1 MDAYASALGLDDTP
15 APLRANN
22 PGALMPGGKLAQF
35 SSPGEGLAALDANL
49 QDYGKKG
56 VSTLAGVISKWAPSN
71 ENNTQA
77 YIADAAARLGIKPDQ
92 PIDLSDPV
100 QRHAIGTAILLHENG
115 PGAIFSGGRVPAP
128 QPAPKSASSDPYS
141 AALGLSG
148 PAPAAAPAPAPGMVT
163 TGPNSLVPGI
173 QVRADPGRRTDMETE
188 AGMGGALLHYGTGL
202 AASVVG
208 GLHGLGTLATG
219 GSLDDAVRAIE
230 DDQRRLTFNPKGDA
244 GELVQAGSSRY
255 SPLTYPAQA
264 GGFVGNKV
272 GEVTGS
278 PLAATVADVG
288 TQFLGPMAVGKGVQL
303 ARNAM
308 KPAPPQARI
317 EPTMEA
323 IDAASDTAPA
333 AASAVTAPRA
343 GSQAAP
349 AFSDASPD
357 VPGGVSAAEQARR
370 AAVLKQVG
378 LAGDVRASAITGDAQ
393 AAATDFQSSRL
404 DSPAGRAMRGKI
416 DAEKQ
421 ALTNFSDNIAQQTG
435 GSTLNDQ
442 AAKMARGETILAPME
457 SMQDWYDSRIRG
469 LYQVADERA
478 QGVPTQLDGFRS
490 VLGDDSL
497 ATNSDRVQLR
507 QAIGAYAKKLGI
519 VDDQGNVFANGQ
531 QAETMRKYLNENWS
545 PATSGLIGKLKD
557 ALDDDVMSAAGEDV
571 YSAARQMRAQKAQ
584 ALENPNGIAKLLDT
598 SGPNGINRKVPAEK
612 VADTLTNLPVA
623 QLQHITDTLKAA
635 PDEIQPQAQAA
646 LAEIKAQFAH
656 NVREIGGKYQGQW
669 NAKGVQAYL
678 RANSARMQA
687 VFSPEELEQFSTLN
701 DAGNIL
707 AKDQSYPGAAVQG
720 HNLIRSGVMGAI
732 QHGATTAGAAIAG
745 PVGAVAGNMM
755 GARLA
760 GKVEQAAELRA
771 VQKRFKNLSDLLPR
785 QDQ

>member
-1 MDAYASALGLDDTP
+1 MMDAYASALGLDDTP

-22 PGALMPGGKLAQF
+22 PGALMPGGKLAQYG
-35 SSPGEGLAALDANL
+35 SPGEGLAALDANL

-56 VSTLAGVISKWAPSN
+56 VSTLAGVISKWAPPN

-92 PIDLSDPV
+92 LIDLSDPV

-115 PGAIFSGGRVPAP
+115 PGAIFSGGKVSAP
-128 QPAPKSASSDPYS
+128 PPAPKNAPSDPYS
-141 AALGLSG
+141 VALGLSG
-148 PAPAAAPAPAPGMVT
+148 PAPATQSAPAIQAAPRPPMGSGPS
-163 TGPNSLVPGI
+163 TGPSSEMDA
-173 QVRADPGRRTDMETE
+173 QSA
-188 AGMGGALLHYGTGL
+188 MGGALLHYGSGL

-208 GLHGLGTLATG
+208 GLHGLGTLATS
-219 GSLDDAVRAIE
+219 GSLDDAVRAIR
-230 DDQRRLTFNPKGDA
+230 DDQERLTFNPNGDA
-244 GELVQAGSSRY
+244 GELVQAGDSRA
-255 SPLTYPAQA
+255 SPLTWPAQA
-264 GGFVGNKV
+264 GGYIGNKV
-272 GEVTGS
+272 NEATGS

-288 TQFLGPMAVGKGVQL
+288 TQFLGPAAVGKGIQM
-303 ARNAM
+303 ARGAM
-308 KPAPPQARI
+308 APAPAQVRI
-317 EPTMEA
+317 EPTLEA
-323 IDAASDTAPA
+323 PGAGAPGTPAAPA
-333 AASAVTAPRA
+333 AAPVKAPETVFADAV
-343 GSQAAP
+343 
-349 AFSDASPD
+349 PD
-357 VPGGVSAAEQARR
+357 VPGGVAAAEQARR
-370 AAVLKQVG
+370 AAILKQVG
-378 LAGDVRASAITGDAQ
+378 LSGDVRASAITGDAQ

-421 ALTNFSDNIAQQTG
+421 ALTNFADNIAQQTG

-442 AAKMARGETILAPME
+442 AAKMSRGETILAPME
-457 SMQDWYDSRIRG
+457 AMQDWYDSRIRG

-519 VDDQGNVFANGQ
+519 LDEQGNVFANGQ

-678 RANSARMQA
+678 KANSARMQA
-687 VFSPEELEQFSTLN
+687 VFSPEELQQFGTLN

-732 QHGATTAGAAIAG
+732 QHGATSAGAVLAG
-745 PVGAVAGNMM
+745 PVGAMAGNVM

-771 VQKRFKNLSDLLPR
+771 VQKRFRNLSDLIPR